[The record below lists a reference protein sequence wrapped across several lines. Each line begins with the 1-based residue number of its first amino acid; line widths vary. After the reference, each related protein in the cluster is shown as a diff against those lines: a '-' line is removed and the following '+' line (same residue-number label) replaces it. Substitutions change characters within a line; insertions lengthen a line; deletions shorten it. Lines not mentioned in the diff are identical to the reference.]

1 MPGWRPDRQG
11 RGDMIVSAAMDRI
24 EFRTEH
30 RLGDAMALQLFVLR
44 THLLRRG
51 LVLAVFM
58 LGGLTVTT
66 LMNGAPLS
74 DSLSDLS
81 RNAGLYLA
89 IVIVGLL
96 LIQIVALLLAVLAW
110 RRLAKPRQIRA
121 SITADGITLQK
132 DGFSYGA
139 RWADANLLTES
150 RTAYLM
156 KFNQLYMR
164 LPKRGFAPGEEA
176 FFRNI
181 VAAVVPASASRIGR

>member
-1 MPGWRPDRQG
+1 
-11 RGDMIVSAAMDRI
+11 MIVSAAMDRI

-30 RLGDAMALQLFVLR
+30 RLSDAMALQVFVLR
-44 THLLRRG
+44 HHLLRRG
-51 LVLAVFM
+51 LLLALFM
-58 LGGLTVTT
+58 FGGLTVTT

-74 DSLSDLS
+74 DSLTDLV

-89 IVIVGLL
+89 IVVLGLL
-96 LIQIVALLLAVLAW
+96 LIQAVALLLAVLAW

-121 SITADGITLQK
+121 AITADGLTMQK

-139 RWADANLLTES
+139 RWADANLLSED
-150 RTAYLM
+150 RNAYLM

-176 FFRNI
+176 AFRNL
-181 VAAVVPASASRIGR
+181 AFASVPAGANRLQP